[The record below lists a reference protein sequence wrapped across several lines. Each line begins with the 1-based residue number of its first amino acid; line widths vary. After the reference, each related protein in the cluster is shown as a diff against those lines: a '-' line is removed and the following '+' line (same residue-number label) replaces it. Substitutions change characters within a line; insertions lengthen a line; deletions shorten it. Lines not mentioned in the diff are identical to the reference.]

1 MFNNSTE
8 IVGVILSGGLSRRM
22 GNRDKSSLQLADKPL
37 FEHVLDRFSPQCN
50 SVIISSNSHN
60 EQLSS
65 YQLPI
70 IKDSLEGFLGP
81 LAGLLASMEWV
92 QKHQPDTQWIATV
105 PVDTPFLP
113 TNLVASLY
121 QSIHDNH
128 STIACAASNKRT
140 HPVIGLWPV
149 KLLSDLRLALTEKD
163 IRKIDLWTSHYKVS
177 HPDFSY
183 KTIDPFF
190 NINCHEDLIEAEVLY
205 DKLKRKNNL
214 PI

>member
-1 MFNNSTE
+1 MLNNSTE
-8 IVGVILSGGLSRRM
+8 IIGVILSGGLSRRM
-22 GNRDKSSLQLADKPL
+22 GNRDKSFLPLANKPL
-37 FEHVLDRFSPQCN
+37 FEHVLGRFSPQCS
-50 SVIISSNSHN
+50 SVIISCNGHN

-65 YQLPI
+65 YHLPI
-70 IKDSLEGFLGP
+70 IKDSLDGFLGP

-92 QKHQPDTQWIATV
+92 QQHQPETQWIATV

-128 STIACAASNKRT
+128 STIACATSNQRT

-149 KLLSDLRLALTEKD
+149 KLLSELRIALTEQD
-163 IRKIDLWTSHYKVS
+163 IRQVGLWTSHYKVS
-177 HPDFSY
+177 HPDFSNQ
-183 KTIDPFF
+183 TIDPFF

-205 DKLKRKNNL
+205 DKLKRKDKL
-214 PI
+214 SI

>member
-22 GNRDKSSLQLADKPL
+22 GNRDKSLLPLASKPL
-37 FEHVLDRFSPQCN
+37 FEHVLDRFSPQCS

-92 QKHQPDTQWIATV
+92 QKHQPTTQWIATV

-113 TNLVASLY
+113 TNLVSSLY
-121 QSIHDNH
+121 QSIQDNH
-128 STIACAASNKRT
+128 STIACAVSNKRT

-149 KLLSDLRLALTEKD
+149 KLLSDLRVALTEQD

-190 NINCHEDLIEAEVLY
+190 NINCNEDLTQAEVLFNELG
-205 DKLKRKNNL
+205 KEA
-214 PI
+214 